1 MAEDMGTWPA
11 EQATVL
17 LEVLNEAG
25 LTPEAKRTR
34 EGVLVTVP
42 DDQSDEAHRQLVAN
56 MDRIAQ
62 AARQAK
68 GTQRGGRKAREVK
81 GADHAEPK
89 DQQQLA
95 SERMQRIAKPL
106 GLVLVGLLLFA
117 TVGRINPLIAFAVL
131 GVLIYVI
138 GKRIQQQG
146 GGSGGPGGA
155 GGSSPGG
162 WR

>member
-1 MAEDMGTWPA
+1 VAEDMGTWPP

-17 LEVLNEAG
+17 LEVLSEAG

-34 EGVLVTVP
+34 DGVLVTVP
-42 DDQSDEAHRQLVAN
+42 DEQSDEAHRQLVAN
-56 MDRIAQ
+56 MDRIAS

-68 GTQRGGRKAREVK
+68 GPQRGGRKIREVK
-81 GADHAEPK
+81 GADNAEPK

-95 SERMQRIAKPL
+95 SERMQRIARPL
-106 GLVLVGLLLFA
+106 GLVLVALLLFA
-117 TVGRINPLIAFAVL
+117 TVGRFSLLLAVAL
-131 GVLIYVI
+131 LAVLIYVI

-146 GGSGGPGGA
+146 GGPGGPGGS
-155 GGSSPGG
+155 GGSSPGN

>member
-1 MAEDMGTWPA
+1 VAEDMGTWPP

-17 LEVLNEAG
+17 LEVLSEAG

-56 MDRIAQ
+56 MDRIAS
-62 AARQAK
+62 AARQSK
-68 GTQRGGRKAREVK
+68 GSQRPGRKAREVK
-81 GADHAEPK
+81 GADNAEPK

-95 SERMQRIAKPL
+95 SEKLMRIARPL
-106 GLVLVGLLLFA
+106 GLVLVALLLFA
-117 TVGRINPLIAFAVL
+117 TIGRVNLLLAVAVL

-146 GGSGGPGGA
+146 GGSGGAGGS
-155 GGSSPGG
+155 GGSSPSN

>member
-1 MAEDMGTWPA
+1 MGTWPP

-17 LEVLNEAG
+17 LEVLSEAG
-25 LTPEAKRTR
+25 LTPDAKRTR
-34 EGVLVTVP
+34 EGVQVAVP

-56 MDRIAQ
+56 MDRIAS
-62 AARQAK
+62 AARQSK
-68 GTQRGGRKAREVK
+68 GAQRGSRKAREVK
-81 GADHAEPK
+81 GADNAEPK
-89 DQQQLA
+89 DQRQLA
-95 SERMQRIAKPL
+95 SERMQRIARPL

-117 TVGRINPLIAFAVL
+117 TVGRISPLIAFAVL

-146 GGSGGPGGA
+146 GGSGGPGGQ
-155 GGSSPGG
+155 GGSSPSG